1 MQMSSL
7 GCVRIRLLDSIGRID
22 SHFVYWIEPQLL
34 SLFAYNKAVGHIF
47 VRSNVTIRHMVFP
60 SVQTAALS
68 VGRLRSATALALSG
82 GIHAMTFAAGPLPSW
97 SLAIVQ
103 VISLAVLVRI
113 VGDAK
118 SLKHAFIRGW
128 WFGAVNF
135 GVGLYWLFI
144 SMSHYG
150 GLSATLAVA
159 SVIALSAFLALFTG
173 MTCAIFSWLRPPSL
187 RTAPLMSALA
197 WSGAWASMEWLRAV
211 VFSGFPWLNIGY
223 AHVDSPLVG
232 WATVLGV
239 HGTALSAAFVAAVL
253 ATLCSFPTPL
263 RRPTI
268 FTLSALVV
276 VVGVGE
282 FLTHVEWSSADGKPL
297 NMRLV
302 QGNIDQSQKFDPASL
317 EVGITR
323 HLRLAAKPPLPG
335 EPALDLIVL
344 PETVLPVF
352 QDQLETHVWKT
363 WRDIAERQHSTIAMG
378 VPLRIAQPNGELRY
392 TNSAIGFDAG
402 TPVQQLIDGTM
413 TQRYDKRHLVP
424 WGEYVPPG
432 FEWFVQML
440 EMPMG
445 EFDRGPIRQT
455 PFKVGEQQL
464 AFNICYEDVFGPEI
478 LPALLPSSGGDGGAS
493 VIVNISNLGWFG
505 DTWALRQHLQIGRLR
520 SIETAR
526 PMVTSTN
533 TGITASIDQ
542 HGRVLAALPP
552 HRSGV
557 LPVTVQGMTGLTPYT
572 RFGDSLVL
580 ILAAV
585 FLIIAVRCRY
595 SRCLSSMWHS
605 NAPESSNDSNGG
617 IVR

>member
-1 MQMSSL
+1 MRMSSH
-7 GCVRIRLLDSIGRID
+7 GCVRILLLESIGRID
-22 SHFVYWIEPQLL
+22 SRFAYWIEPQSL
-34 SLFAYNKAVGHIF
+34 SLFAYNKAVGHTFGRNSLSIWH
-47 VRSNVTIRHMVFP
+47 SVFP
-60 SVQTAALS
+60 SIKSAS
-68 VGRLRSATALALSG
+68 FPVGYLRSATVLTLSG
-82 GIHAMTFAAGPLPSW
+82 GVHAMTFATGPLPSW

-103 VISLAVLVRI
+103 IASLAVLVRV

-118 SLKHAFIRGW
+118 SLKQAAIRGW
-128 WFGAVNF
+128 WFGAVSF

-144 SMSHYG
+144 SMNHYG
-150 GLSATLAVA
+150 GLSATLAA
-159 SVIALSAFLALFTG
+159 AGVIALSAFLALFTG
-173 MTCAIFSWLRPPSL
+173 IACAIFSWLRPPSL
-187 RTAPLMSALA
+187 RTAPLMGALA

-211 VFSGFPWLNIGY
+211 AFSGFPWLNIGY
-223 AHVDSPLVG
+223 AHVDSPLAG

-239 HGTALSAAFVAAVL
+239 HGTALSAAFVAAAL
-253 ATLCSFPTPL
+253 AALCSSPTSL
-263 RRPTI
+263 RRPAI

-282 FLTHVEWSSADGKPL
+282 LLTHVEWASAEGKPL
-297 NMRLV
+297 NIRLV
-302 QGNIDQSQKFDPASL
+302 QGNIKQSQKFDPALL
-317 EVGITR
+317 ELGIAR
-323 HLRLAAKPPLPG
+323 HLQLATKPPLPD
-335 EPALDLIVL
+335 EPVPDLIVL

-352 QDQLETHVWKT
+352 QDQLEAHVWKA
-363 WRDIAERQHSTIAMG
+363 WRDVAERQHSTIAMG
-378 VPLRIAQPNGELRY
+378 APLRIAQPSGEFRY
-392 TNSAIGFDAG
+392 TNSAIGFDAS
-402 TPVQQLIDGTM
+402 TPVQQLIEGTM
-413 TQRYDKRHLVP
+413 PQRYDKRHLVP

-440 EMPMG
+440 DMPMG

-455 PFKVGEQQL
+455 PFTVGEQQL

-478 LPALLPSSGGDGGAS
+478 LPALLTSSGSDEGAS

-533 TGITASIDQ
+533 TGITAAIDP

-572 RFGDSLVL
+572 RFGDIPAL
-580 ILAAV
+580 ILVAV
-585 FLIIAVRCRY
+585 FLTIAARCRY
-595 SRCLSSMWHS
+595 SRRLSNRRHS
-605 NAPESSNDSNGG
+605 NAPESCYRSNGG
-617 IVR
+617 I